1 MDIHR
6 AEVISVKRV
15 FLILALVLV
24 LPAASSF
31 STEPPQRV
39 YGNITSDGTSVSG
52 VEVSLRNQDILAST
66 QTSENG
72 FYSMNIDSSEQS
84 VYLFV
89 NGENTSKQVLAE
101 TGGSKNIQHEGD
113 ISTQPLDASFTL
125 EKTSSRTVSVEASS
139 SASNYYWRWSS
150 GSGFSELGP
159 TASHTYSSDG
169 SYTVTLKAGDGS
181 ENVSVS
187 KTVEFGSS
195 GNGDGGDDGDSDGS
209 DGSDGGGGGGGIG
222 SIGGGLQPSVPE
234 GPKRVQIEPSE
245 TVEIE
250 LERSDRVLK
259 LVDDGVLKSLSFAPE
274 QDSFSAEVSI
284 PNPVDRPPEDLEVYS
299 FLSYSLDTEV
309 SGKTLEMR
317 VRKSWLEDRDA
328 GIQDMKLYEYASGEW
343 REKDLSVVSESIS
356 FHTVETRPG
365 SDLVA
370 LGASV
375 PQDTSAEPEPEPEP
389 VSEPDI
395 RISDIEVAKVNASGG
410 ASVSLRAINSGNAAG
425 TQTVRIGSGGETY
438 LERSLTLEPGE
449 EKSLNWTGNLG
460 IGNHT
465 ISVAGTSRDLSFSRE
480 SGGLPLVP
488 VAGALSVLLL
498 LALGFH
504 IYRRETRKAE
514 ELQSTIED
522 IREGG
527 DEDRLDRLER
537 DIRRVRRKFDEEV
550 NSG

>member
-15 FLILALVLV
+15 FLILAIVLV

-39 YGNITSDGTSVSG
+39 YGNITSDGASVSG
-52 VEVSLRNQDILAST
+52 VEVSLRNQDLLAST

-101 TGGSKNIQHEGD
+101 TGGSTNIQHEGD

-125 EKTSSRTVSVEASS
+125 EKTGSRTVSVEASS

-169 SYTVTLKAGDGS
+169 SYTVTLEAGDGS

-195 GNGDGGDDGDSDGS
+195 ENGDGGDNGDSDGS

-222 SIGGGLQPSVPE
+222 SIGTEPDRPE

-245 TVEIE
+245 TLEIE
-250 LERSDRVLK
+250 LERSGRVLK

-274 QDSFSAEVSI
+274 QDSFSVEVSI

-299 FLSYSLDTEV
+299 FLSYSLGTEV

-328 GIQDMKLYEYASGEW
+328 GIQDMKLYEYTSGEW

-356 FHTVETRPG
+356 FHTVETQPG

-375 PQDTSAEPEPEPEP
+375 PQNTSPEPEPEPEP

-395 RISDIEVAKVNASGG
+395 GISDIEVAKVNASGG

-465 ISVAGTSRDLSFSRE
+465 ISVAGTSRDLAFPRE

>member
-465 ISVAGTSRDLSFSRE
+465 ISVAGTSRDLAFSRE

-488 VAGALSVLLL
+488 VAGALSVLSL